1 MKTTKT
7 ILQSALI
14 MMLFFAGQ
22 TLATAQTTMEEFM
35 MKWENGK
42 KLTLA
47 VVDKMPDDLQN
58 YKPHETAM
66 SFNEQVTHL
75 SSAIVGISGGF
86 LMGEESGIDLEKK
99 PTTKA
104 ELKAHVE
111 ACYDYGKATFS
122 KLTEAQLAEKIDIF
136 GNTASRRQVLGL
148 IDDHCTHHRG
158 AAISYIRA
166 NGIEPPRFNAL

>member
-1 MKTTKT
+1 MKKLNGLKNVSMLILLMLVFHTT
-7 ILQSALI
+7 SH
-14 MMLFFAGQ
+14 
-22 TLATAQTTMEEFM
+22 AQTTMEEFM

-47 VVDKMPDDLQN
+47 VVETMPDDLQN

-66 SFNEQVTHL
+66 SFSEQVTHL

-86 LMGEESGIDLEKK
+86 LMGEESGIDLEKI
-99 PTTKA
+99 PSTKA

-136 GNTASRRQVLGL
+136 GNNASRRQVLGL

-166 NGIEPPRFNAL
+166 NGIEPPRFTAF